1 MSETSLI
8 RRIASQEY
16 FGPLIALLVIVG
28 FIAATTP
35 NFLEPQNFRNIALQV
50 SILSIVA
57 IGSTIVIITG
67 GIDLSPGSM
76 IAFLTMCLAVF
87 IKNMGFDLWLAIP
100 LTLIIGCA
108 MGMLNG
114 VLVAYVGIPA
124 FIVTLAGLSGFKGL
138 ALTLNGGTP
147 AFSLSPELGRIFYGT
162 FMGLPLPFIY
172 VVLIYLAFTIIL
184 EHTRLGREIYA
195 VGGNESAANL
205 SGINVATVRLMAFVF
220 AGLCAAIGAVLLSSR
235 LNSGSPNYGSLIE
248 LQAIAAAVVGGAS
261 LAGGR
266 GRVVATLIGALIII
280 VVQNGL
286 NLNAV
291 STSMQSLTIGL
302 IILVAVGLDVWRA
315 RIGNAIG
322 GLVSPAETI
331 RNA

>member
-1 MSETSLI
+1 MPQSSFV
-8 RRIASQEY
+8 RRIAAQEY
-16 FGPLIALLVIVG
+16 FGPLVALLIIVA
-28 FIAATTP
+28 FVALTTP

-76 IAFLTMCLAVF
+76 IAFLSMCLAVF
-87 IKNMGFDLWLAIP
+87 IKNQGLDLWLAIP
-100 LTLIIGCA
+100 LTLLIGC
-108 MGMLNG
+108 GLGVVNG
-114 VLVAYVGIPA
+114 ILVAYVGIPA
-124 FIVTLAGLSGFKGL
+124 FIVTLAGLSAFKGL

-147 AFSLSPELGRIFYGT
+147 AFSLSPQLGEIFYGT
-162 FMGLPLPFIY
+162 FLGLPLPFFY
-172 VVLIYLAFTIIL
+172 VIGAYFLFTIIM

-195 VGGNESAANL
+195 VGGNESAARL
-205 SGINVATVRLMAFVF
+205 SGINVAKVRLIAFLF
-220 AGLCAAIGAVLLSSR
+220 AGLCAAIGAVLLSAR

-266 GRVVATLIGALIII
+266 GRVISTLIGALIIV

-291 STSMQSLTIGL
+291 TTSMQSLTIGL
-302 IILVAVGLDVWRA
+302 IILIAVGLDVWRA
-315 RIGNAIG
+315 RIGSALG
-322 GLVSPAETI
+322 GFFTKQPAGS
-331 RNA
+331 